1 LHAKQAFLPTT
12 DFREKMPLKLSL
24 IAPKPPPNH
33 KSVTIGFDLVFEPW
47 FASAEGCVQAALIR

>member
-1 LHAKQAFLPTT
+1 
-12 DFREKMPLKLSL
+12 MPLKLSL

-47 FASAEGCVQAALIR
+47 FASAEGCRQLLPDDGHDDVIDGEGGGIG